1 VSDEGEPP
9 VFGGQGFQLGTGNTQ
24 RNYFGPKSPL
34 DAASLSVLSPS
45 TRVARIRQQRHDDVV
60 DFFAGAAPQDA
71 VKIGFLSE
79 LVRADDAMVV
89 SVLAD
94 IDPAKAAALI
104 SLCAPELRELPTA
117 AQAIERRAAA
127 LRWHLDGGVGRLER
141 GRRTYR
147 RRYEKGTI
155 FWHPRGGVHAVS
167 PRFMECYQPAEYGYP
182 VTDYADGV
190 QGFQTGAIFLA
201 GQQVLGAS
209 GGIYRKWGYSRF
221 GPPVAAREDFNG
233 VSRQRFTG
241 GIIFATEQ
249 GVFEVKSAVAGQVD
263 RQIPVEDEVE
273 VESGANAGI
282 KGVAQSFRAQVRR
295 SSAGGILVAGRRFPR
310 LPRGEVLVCSAPTCG
325 TQRVSGPILRYY
337 RRLGGPTSWLGFPTS
352 DVLTDGTLQYFEGG
366 VICHR
371 KGVTVGLSRW
381 AFPFRHV
388 ILWWKALVNG

>member
-1 VSDEGEPP
+1 VSDEGKPP
-9 VFGGQGFQLGTGNTQ
+9 VIGGQGFQLGTGNTQ
-24 RNYFGPKSPL
+24 QNYFGPRSPL
-34 DAASLSVLSPS
+34 DVASLSVLSPS

-104 SLCAPELRELPTA
+104 SLCAPELRELPA
-117 AQAIERRAAA
+117 AVQAIERRAAA
-127 LRWHLDGGVGRLER
+127 LRWHLDGGAGRLER
-141 GRRTYR
+141 ARSTYR
-147 RRYEKGTI
+147 RRYEKGTV

-201 GQQVLGAS
+201 GQQVIGAS
-209 GGIYRKWGYSRF
+209 GGIYRKWSSSRF
-221 GPPVAAREDFNG
+221 GPPVEAREDSGG
-233 VSRQRFTG
+233 VGRQRFAG
-241 GIIFATEQ
+241 GIIFSTEE
-249 GVFEVKSAVAGQVD
+249 GVFAVSSAVAGQVD

-273 VESGANAGI
+273 VESGANALI
-282 KGVAQSFRAQVRR
+282 KGVTQRFQAPVRR
-295 SSAGGILVAGRRFPR
+295 SSAGGILFAGRGLPR
-310 LPRGEVLVCSAPTCG
+310 PGRGEVLVCSARICG

-337 RRLGGPTSWLGFPTS
+337 RSLGGPASWLGFPTT
-352 DVLTDGTLQYFEGG
+352 DVLTDGSLQYFEGG
-366 VICHR
+366 AICHR
-371 KGVTVGLSRW
+371 RGVAVGLPRW
-381 AFPFRHV
+381 AFPFRHF
-388 ILWWKALVNG
+388 IMWWKALVIG